1 MRASISSSHWRSY
14 CCFRTR
20 SSTQTQSSVQL
31 ADDVNDRGIKEGEV
45 KEDNRA
51 KASTKRI
58 PISYSS
64 EPVPPTSALT
74 TLVLLYSACSLTKVV
89 QTTLAVSIGFIYQ
102 IYLEEPEFGF
112 DDIPSSKHI
121 KHLARVLQNTS
132 RSRQG
137 FSSNRAKTR

>member
-1 MRASISSSHWRSY
+1 M
-14 CCFRTR
+14 
-20 SSTQTQSSVQL
+20 QL
-31 ADDVNDRGIKEGEV
+31 ANDDNDRGIKEGGV
-45 KEDNRA
+45 QEDNRA
-51 KASTKRI
+51 KASTKKI

-74 TLVLLYSACSLTKVV
+74 TLVLLYSACSLTKVL

-121 KHLARVLQNTS
+121 KHLVRVLQDISCN
-132 RSRQG
+132 RRG
-137 FSSNRAKTR
+137 FFSNGAETR